1 MSAIEIKDN
10 GAIRKFLTFKLANEE
25 YGISIMKIKE
35 IIGLMPITVLP
46 QTPDYVKGV
55 INLRG
60 KVIPIIDL
68 RTKFGLE
75 EIPHTERTCIVVIE
89 SDASDRAV
97 ANVGLVVDAVSE
109 VLNIKAEDIEPP
121 PTIQARIDKEMILGL
136 AKAGKSVKIL
146 LDIDNVVDQE
156 EFAGAVADESGTEA
170 V

>member
-1 MSAIEIKDN
+1 MNINEIKDN
-10 GAIRKFLTFKLANEE
+10 GTVRKFLTFKLAKEE
-25 YGISIMKIKE
+25 YGISIMKIRE

-46 QTPDYVKGV
+46 QTPSYVKGV

-68 RTKFGLE
+68 RAKFGLE

-89 SDASDRAV
+89 SEDESRGQT
-97 ANVGLVVDAVSE
+97 NVGLIVDAVSE

-121 PTIQARIDKEMILGL
+121 PSVQAHIDKEMILGL
-136 AKAGKSVKIL
+136 AKSEKSVKIL
-146 LDIDNVVDQE
+146 LDIDNVVDHREFVGLE
-156 EFAGAVADESGTEA
+156 EEKQEA